1 MMSRLV
7 LPIFLVGMLPVF
19 VAAPAEAAEI
29 YKCKDENGKVIYQNT
44 PCKNAESVEKLD
56 IESERT
62 DPEAIE
68 ARAEAREEKLETY
81 SERAREK
88 REEREKAK
96 AERQQKKQ
104 QCADARQRL
113 VELNRA
119 RRVQDKESGGYLS
132 NEEIAQRR
140 KEAQEA
146 VRKAC
151 GN

>member
-1 MMSRLV
+1 MPRLPLLFSIAAI
-7 LPIFLVGMLPVF
+7 LPLL
-19 VAAPAEAAEI
+19 ASAPAEGAEI
-29 YKCKDENGKVIYQNT
+29 YKCKRDDGKVIYQNT
-44 PCKNAESVEKLD
+44 PCKNAESVEKMD

-104 QCADARQRL
+104 QCEDARQRL
-113 VELNRA
+113 VQLNRA
-119 RRVQDKESGGYLS
+119 RRVQDEESGGYLS
-132 NEEIAQRR
+132 NEEIAERR
-140 KEAQEA
+140 EAAQEA